1 MLKRL
6 IPALGL
12 VALLLCGCGA
22 AKSGP
27 KVYSAGF
34 EHNDSTAVISPMV
47 LNGKNWKPVG
57 QPITLT
63 FERQDGAVTTV
74 LDTLR
79 MVEIQGVQY
88 AQLSYLN
95 SYNGGKELD
104 YAVSLVALADGA
116 TETVSFSGRN
126 LMKPSALPNF
136 KIEGISN
143 LAFVENPSPATEYLA
158 ALIAADERL
167 VVLPEDVY
175 LTDKAI
181 EWWVERNPKAM
192 SSAKKFEIGSIPA
205 ESSLAAAFGKA
216 RKEAKGKYQCVAID
230 ARGYTCLVIRNT
242 SNGNYILAWALPVC
256 TNRQTQWYLKNFYFE
271 NETTLAMIYYKGSSM
286 AKIRLN
292 LVSKTITRS

>member
-12 VALLLCGCGA
+12 AALLLSGCGA

-27 KVYSAGF
+27 KVYSAAF
-34 EHNDSTAVISPMV
+34 ECNDTSAVVKPLV
-47 LNGKNWKPVG
+47 LKGKDWKKAG
-57 QPITLT
+57 EPIIIP
-63 FERQDGAVTTV
+63 FERQEGAVTTV
-74 LDTLR
+74 LDSLT
-79 MVEIQGVQY
+79 MVNIQSVQY
-88 AQLSYLN
+88 AQLAYLN

-104 YAVSLVALADGA
+104 YAVSLVALADGSM
-116 TETVSFSGRN
+116 ETVTFSGRN
-126 LMKPSALPNF
+126 LMNPSDLPAF
-136 KIEGISN
+136 KIEGMSN
-143 LAFVENPSPATEYLA
+143 LAFVENPSPATDYLA

-181 EWWVERNPKAM
+181 EWWLERNPKAM

-205 ESSLAAAFGKA
+205 ESSLVAAFGKA
-216 RKEAKGKYQCVAID
+216 RKEAKGKYQCAAID
-230 ARGYTCLVIRNT
+230 ARGYTCLVVRNT

-256 TNRQTQWYLKNFYFE
+256 TDRKTQWYLKNFYFE

-286 AKIRLN
+286 TKIRIN
-292 LVSKTITRS
+292 LANKSILR

>member
-6 IPALGL
+6 IPAMGL
-12 VALLLCGCGA
+12 AALLLSGCGV

-34 EHNDSTAVISPMV
+34 ECNDSSAVVRPLV
-47 LNGKNWKPVG
+47 LKGKDWKPAG
-57 QPITLT
+57 EPITIS
-63 FERQDGAVTTV
+63 FERQEGAVTTV
-74 LDTLR
+74 LDTLKV
-79 MVEIQGVQY
+79 VEIQGAQY
-88 AQLSYLN
+88 ARFSYLN

-104 YAVSLVALADGA
+104 YAVSLVALADCA

-126 LMKPSALPNF
+126 LKDPSVLPDF
-136 KIEGISN
+136 KIEGMSN
-143 LAFVENPSPATEYLA
+143 LAFVENPSPATDYLA

-205 ESSLAAAFGKA
+205 ESSLAAAFAQA
-216 RKEAKGKYQCVAID
+216 RKEAKGKYQCAAID
-230 ARGYTCLVIRNT
+230 ARGYTCLVMRNT
-242 SNGNYILAWALPVC
+242 SNGNYILAWALPIC
-256 TNRQTQWYLKNFYFE
+256 RNRQTQWYLKNFYFE

-286 AKIRLN
+286 TKIRIN
-292 LVSKTITRS
+292 LANKTILR

>member
-6 IPALGL
+6 IPVLAMA
-12 VALLLCGCGA
+12 ALLLTGCGA
-22 AKSGP
+22 AKSGQ
-27 KVYSAGF
+27 KVYSATL
-34 EHNDSTAVISPMV
+34 ECTDSSAVISPMV
-47 LNGKNWKPVG
+47 QKGNDWKPAG
-57 QPITLT
+57 KPLTLT
-63 FERQDGAVTTV
+63 FERQEGAVTTV
-74 LDTLR
+74 LDSLR

-104 YAVSLVALADGA
+104 YAVSLVAIADGA

-126 LMKPSALPNF
+126 LMNPSALPAF

-143 LAFVENPSPATEYLA
+143 LAFVENPSPATDYLA
-158 ALIAADERL
+158 ALIASDERL

-192 SSAKKFEIGSIPA
+192 SSAKKFEIGALPA
-205 ESSLAAAFGKA
+205 ESSLAAAFASA
-216 RKEAKGKYQCVAID
+216 RKDTKGKYQCAAID
-230 ARGYTCLVIRNT
+230 ARGYTCIVVRNT
-242 SNGNYILAWALPVC
+242 STGNYILAWAVPVC
-256 TNRQTQWYLKNFYFE
+256 KNRQIQWYLKNFYFE

-286 AKIRLN
+286 TKIRLN
-292 LVSKTITRS
+292 LASKTISRS

>member
-1 MLKRL
+1 MLKKL

-12 VALLLCGCGA
+12 AALLLNGCGA

-34 EHNDSTAVISPMV
+34 EYTDSSAVLSPMV
-47 LNGKNWKPVG
+47 QSGKNWKAAG
-57 QPITLT
+57 EPITIT
-63 FERQDGAVTTV
+63 FERQEGAVTTV
-74 LDTLR
+74 LDSLK
-79 MVEIQGVQY
+79 MVNIEGVQY
-88 AQLSYLN
+88 AQFAYLN

-104 YAVSLVALADGA
+104 YAVSLVGLADGSM
-116 TETVSFSGRN
+116 ETVTFSGRN
-126 LMKPSALPNF
+126 LMNPTALPSF
-136 KIEGISN
+136 KIEGMSN
-143 LAFVENPSPATEYLA
+143 LAFVENPSPAIDYLA

-167 VVLPEDVY
+167 VVLPEEVY

-181 EWWVERNPKAM
+181 EWWLERNPKAM
-192 SSAKKFEIGSIPA
+192 GSAKKFEIGSIPA

-216 RKEAKGKYQCVAID
+216 RKEAKGKYQCAAID

-242 SNGNYILAWALPVC
+242 SNGNYILAWALPIC

-286 AKIRLN
+286 TKIRIN
-292 LVSKTITRS
+292 LSNKTILR

>member
-6 IPALGL
+6 IPAMGL
-12 VALLLCGCGA
+12 AALLLSGCGV

-34 EHNDSTAVISPMV
+34 ECNDSSAVVRPLV
-47 LNGKNWKPVG
+47 LKGKDWKPAG
-57 QPITLT
+57 EPITIS
-63 FERQDGAVTTV
+63 FERQEGAVTTV
-74 LDTLR
+74 LDSLR
-79 MVEIQGVQY
+79 TVDIQGAQY

-104 YAVSLVALADGA
+104 YAVSLVALADCA

-126 LMKPSALPNF
+126 LMDPSALPDF
-136 KIEGISN
+136 KIEGMSN

-158 ALIAADERL
+158 ALVASDGRL

-175 LTDKAI
+175 LTDKAL
-181 EWWVERNPKAM
+181 EWWLERNPKAM
-192 SSAKKFEIGSIPA
+192 TIAKKFELGSLPA
-205 ESSLAAAFGKA
+205 ESSLAAAFGMA
-216 RKEAKGKYQCVAID
+216 RKETKGKYQCAAID
-230 ARGYTCLVIRNT
+230 TRGYTCLVVRNT
-242 SNGNYILAWALPVC
+242 SNGNYILAWAVPIC

-286 AKIRLN
+286 TKIRLN
-292 LVSKTITRS
+292 LANKTVLR